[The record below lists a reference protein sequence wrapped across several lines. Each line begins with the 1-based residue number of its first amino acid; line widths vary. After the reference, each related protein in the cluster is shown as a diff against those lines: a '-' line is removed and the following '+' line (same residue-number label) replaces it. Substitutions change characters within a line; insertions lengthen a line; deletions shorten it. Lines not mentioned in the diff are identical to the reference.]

1 MASLFHHSTAQNA
14 NTKRVMAFSPR
25 RQKTVGN
32 NECLLHSSLLCEQ
45 RAANRVCLLC
55 SLIPSSCSSF
65 VFNPVFP
72 LLAIGKLLPFIN
84 EGLLFFKNK
93 ITGILLS
100 KGSPP
105 SVTGGTE
112 KQLREERT
120 FAGPINN

>member
-32 NECLLHSSLLCEQ
+32 NECLLHSSLLC
-45 RAANRVCLLC
+45 
-55 SLIPSSCSSF
+55 SF

-72 LLAIGKLLPFIN
+72 LLAIGKLLPF
-84 EGLLFFKNK
+84 
-93 ITGILLS
+93 
-100 KGSPP
+100 
-105 SVTGGTE
+105 TGGTE

>member
-32 NECLLHSSLLCEQ
+32 NECLLHSSLLC
-45 RAANRVCLLC
+45 
-55 SLIPSSCSSF
+55 SF